1 MPVTHTLQRRA
12 GAREWAG
19 LALLAVPCL
28 LVSMDANVLN
38 LAIPQLSADLR
49 PTNAQLLWIVDSYGF
64 LVAGSL
70 MTMGALGDRIGR
82 RRLLLIGAAAFGL
95 ASLLAA
101 FSTSA
106 PMLIAARALLGVA
119 GATLAPSTL
128 SLVRTLFEDERQRTL
143 AVGIWIASFS

>member
-1 MPVTHTLQRRA
+1 
-12 GAREWAG
+12 
-19 LALLAVPCL
+19 
-28 LVSMDANVLN
+28 MDAHVLN

-82 RRLLLIGAAAFGL
+82 RRILLIGAAAFGL

-101 FSTSA
+101 FSH
-106 PMLIAARALLGVA
+106 
-119 GATLAPSTL
+119 
-128 SLVRTLFEDERQRTL
+128 QR
-143 AVGIWIASFS
+143 GRC